1 MTRSGVVAVAVFAC
15 AFLPGPLSADTA
27 QAPEVKPAQDPAVKT
42 AQEVV
47 VRDVVVNG
55 ARELS
60 PEVVLDSA
68 GVGRGRPLPVPV
80 ERVSELADRVLH
92 RYKDDGFTFAT
103 VTASFDAGTETLSF
117 TINEGVIDDVEFTG
131 VDDRL
136 KRMFAEQFA
145 LRAGDVFNRKRAR
158 QALDVL
164 LEQTRGAVR
173 PGKIF
178 ERSGTFYDSRQ
189 LGGRSQRGTFDLVD
203 KNGGRVLM
211 VGLYEAAGRFKVVPD
226 LGEREDWF
234 TSVNGFVPSLGMGAA
249 IFDHDKFNHSYLAGH
264 LSIATATGRV
274 GYALGFERPYLS
286 TRKLYAGGEFY
297 DLTASD
303 DLWQSSSLEASLA
316 AIGPRVS
323 TRDYYRRRGVQVNAA
338 FRPWAQFE
346 ILGAWRGEHHYALPV
361 ESDFSFWNGDDEF
374 RTNQPIV
381 EGHLG
386 ALVLGAS
393 VDGDGFARESLDAT
407 YRRHQL
413 ESLFGEPL
421 PTRTRS
427 SDFAPVW
434 RVDWTSE
441 ISAPDAFGSDY
452 DFTRSIVNARV
463 RKALTK
469 HQDVG
474 ARFIQGW
481 SSGTAPPQRLFSI
494 GGIGS
499 LHGYDFKI
507 ATGTSMSLL
516 NLEYMLG
523 WRNGLQLLGF
533 YDVGQVS
540 TSPWLKGVGWG
551 IGLAGFSVEFGYPTS
566 DVRSSPLVLV
576 RFGHSF

>member
-1 MTRSGVVAVAVFAC
+1 MAAAVFAC
-15 AFLPGPLSADTA
+15 VLLPGELAASA
-27 QAPEVKPAQDPAVKT
+27 
-42 AQEVV
+42 AQEIV

-60 PEVVLDSA
+60 AEVIRDTA
-68 GVGRGRPLPVPV
+68 GVERGRVLPVSV
-80 ERVSELADRVLH
+80 DRVSELADRVLH

-117 TINEGVIDDVEFTG
+117 TIDEGVISDVEFTG

-173 PGKIF
+173 PGQIF
-178 ERSGTFYDSRQ
+178 ERDGTFYDSRQ
-189 LGGRSQRGTFDLVD
+189 LGGRSTDQRGTFDLVD
-203 KNGGRVLM
+203 KNGGRVLL
-211 VGLYEAAGRFKVVPD
+211 VGLRESAGRFKVIPD

-249 IFDHDKFNHSYLAGH
+249 IFDHEKFNHSYLAGH

-274 GYALGFERPYLS
+274 GYAIGLERPYLN

-303 DLWQSSSLEASLA
+303 DLWQSSSLEASVA

-323 TRDYYRRRGVQVNAA
+323 TRDYYRRRGVQLNAA
-338 FRPWAQFE
+338 FRPWAHVE

-361 ESDFSFWNGDDEF
+361 ESDFSLWNTDDEF
-374 RTNQPIV
+374 RTNQPIQQ
-381 EGHLG
+381 GHLG
-386 ALVLGAS
+386 ALVLAAS
-393 VDGDGFARESLDAT
+393 VDGEGFARESLDAT

-413 ESLFGEPL
+413 ESLFGIPL
-421 PTRTRS
+421 PSRTRS
-427 SDFAPVW
+427 GDFTPAW
-434 RVDWTSE
+434 RIDWTSE
-441 ISAPDAFGSDY
+441 ISAPDAFGSDF
-452 DFTRSIVNARV
+452 DFTRSIINARV
-463 RKALTK
+463 RKALTT
-469 HQDVG
+469 HQDVA
-474 ARFIQGW
+474 ARFIRGW
-481 SSGTAPPQRLFSI
+481 SSGTPPPQRLFAI

-499 LHGYDFKI
+499 LHGYDFKA

-523 WRNGLQLLGF
+523 WRNGPQLLGF

-540 TSPWLKGVGWG
+540 SSSWLKGVGWG
-551 IGLAGFSVEFGYPTS
+551 IGLGSFSVEFGYPTS
-566 DVRSSPLVLV
+566 DVHSSPLVLV

>member
-1 MTRSGVVAVAVFAC
+1 MTRSAVIAAAVFAC
-15 AFLPGPLSADTA
+15 ALFPGKLAASA
-27 QAPEVKPAQDPAVKT
+27 
-42 AQEVV
+42 AQETTPEIA

-60 PEVVLDSA
+60 PEVVLETA
-68 GVGRGRPLPVPV
+68 GVERGRPLPVPV
-80 ERVSELADRVLH
+80 DRISELADRVLH

-103 VTASFDAGTETLSF
+103 VAASFDAATAVLSF
-117 TINEGVIDDVEFTG
+117 TIDEGVISDVEFTG

-173 PGKIF
+173 PGQIF
-178 ERSGTFYDSRQ
+178 ERDGTFHDSRQ
-189 LGGRSQRGTFDLVD
+189 LGGRSTDHRGTFDLVD
-203 KNGGRVLM
+203 KNGGRVLL
-211 VGLYEAAGRFKVVPD
+211 VGLHQSAGRFKVIPD

-249 IFDHDKFNHSYLAGH
+249 VFDHEKFNHSYLAGH

-274 GYALGFERPYLS
+274 GYAIGMERPYLS

-323 TRDYYRRRGVQVNAA
+323 TRDYYRRRGVQIGAA
-338 FRPWAQFE
+338 FRPLAHVE

-361 ESDFSFWNGDDEF
+361 ESDFSLWNTDEEF
-374 RTNQPIV
+374 PINRPIR

-393 VDGDGFARESLDAT
+393 VDGEGFARESLDAT

-413 ESLFGEPL
+413 ESLFGIPL
-421 PTRTRS
+421 PSRTRS
-427 SDFAPVW
+427 GDFVPAW
-434 RVDWTSE
+434 RIDWTSE
-441 ISAPDAFGSDY
+441 ISAPDAFGSDF
-452 DFTRSIVNARV
+452 DFTRSIINARV
-463 RKALTK
+463 RKALTT
-469 HQDVG
+469 HQDVS
-474 ARFIQGW
+474 ARFIRGW
-481 SSGTAPPQRLFSI
+481 SSGTPPPQRLFAI

-499 LHGYDFKI
+499 LHGYDFKT

-523 WRNGLQLLGF
+523 WRNGFQLLGF

-540 TSPWLKGVGWG
+540 SSPWLKGVGWG
-551 IGLAGFSVEFGYPTS
+551 IGLGSFSVEFGYPTS
-566 DVRSSPLVLV
+566 DVHSSPLVLV